1 MNELNTLLI
10 CSFRYALGRM
20 TYIVSDIVDIIIHH
34 KKDLQPNAKELMI
47 REIKWAL
54 DHNQAGMRC
63 DREEWERLLNE
74 LTTNN

>member
-20 TYIVSDIVDIIIHH
+20 TYVVSEVVDIIIRH
-34 KKDLQPNAKELMI
+34 KKELHASAKLLMI

-54 DHNQAGMRC
+54 DHNQAGLQC

>member
-1 MNELNTLLI
+1 
-10 CSFRYALGRM
+10 
-20 TYIVSDIVDIIIHH
+20 
-34 KKDLQPNAKELMI
+34 MI

-54 DHNQAGMRC
+54 DHNQAGMQC

>member
-1 MNELNTLLI
+1 MNELNALLV

-20 TYIVSDIVDIIIHH
+20 TYIVSDIVDIIIRH

-54 DHNQAGMRC
+54 DHNQAGMQC
-63 DREEWERLLNE
+63 DREEWGRLLNE
-74 LTTNN
+74 LTRCD